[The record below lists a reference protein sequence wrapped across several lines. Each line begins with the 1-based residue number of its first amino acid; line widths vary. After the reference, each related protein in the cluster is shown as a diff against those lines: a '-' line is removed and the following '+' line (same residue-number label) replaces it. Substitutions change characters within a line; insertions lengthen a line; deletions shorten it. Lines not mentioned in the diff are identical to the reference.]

1 MPAMSLSKTLSHAS
15 ESTKRLN
22 ADLLACFEA
31 HGKAPRSKLECSS
44 GDGALAKSKVKKGDS
59 RRFLVRVTS
68 YRRRLLDEDNLCE
81 KYHVDLCRYAGC
93 VPSDAP
99 GQTKIEVSQVKV
111 KTKEEE
117 RTEVM
122 VDEIVLRGTNLGES
136 PTDNVQRML

>member
-1 MPAMSLSKTLSHAS
+1 MSILKKLPNAS
-15 ESTKRLN
+15 ESVKRLN

-31 HGKAPRSKLECSS
+31 HGKTRRPKLECGS
-44 GDGALAKSKVKKGDS
+44 GDGALAKGKTKEGNS

-93 VPSDAP
+93 VPTDAP
-99 GQTKIEVSQVKV
+99 GQTKIEVSQIKV

-117 RTEVM
+117 RTEVV
-122 VDEIVLRGTNLGES
+122 VDEIVLRGTNLG
-136 PTDNVQRML
+136 